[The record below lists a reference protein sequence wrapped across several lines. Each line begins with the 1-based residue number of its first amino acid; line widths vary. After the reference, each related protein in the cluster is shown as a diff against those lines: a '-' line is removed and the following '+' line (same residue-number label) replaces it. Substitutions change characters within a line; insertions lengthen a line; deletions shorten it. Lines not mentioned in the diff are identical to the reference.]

1 MNSSYCSV
9 NNFKKALFALTMLLG
24 LNLSYGQELFL
35 HASEADFGEVEI
47 TAMFKAG
54 FVAENKGN
62 QKIFIMR
69 ADAPSNLLVN
79 TSKRVLNPGDTALI
93 QLTYT
98 PTSTG
103 KFQETASIFYS
114 TSSQP
119 MKVQIKGTLQRIER
133 NNLTACVNFSPK
145 MASGSALIPASVE
158 RTFYFSDAVD
168 GKRIAEATL
177 VAYRLDGEIP
187 ATFNTSNSQIKA
199 SLTPGRYRFEAI
211 SEGYLPQVTEMYI
224 GYTGNNHTFVLSK
237 ANPQEDKLIKDE
249 SAAAVTLRTLPPE
262 QEGELSQNLY
272 APNNIILVIDISR
285 SMREENRLNLLQ
297 KNIGKMLEPLR
308 AIDTITVI
316 TYADEVKT
324 LVPAQSASTKKEIR
338 QKTDSLVAKGATAG
352 SQAIRVAYEMAE
364 QHYIPGGNNL
374 ILLASDGIFRLNK
387 TDKIMIEQAASRNS
401 KPIFLSVV
409 GLGTNRNT
417 LQSLREITALGKGTF
432 LHLQEESNDADAL
445 LEEIKRRSL
454 RR

>member
-1 MNSSYCSV
+1 M
-9 NNFKKALFALTMLLG
+9 FFG
-24 LNLSYGQELFL
+24 LHRTCGQELFL
-35 HASEADFGEVEI
+35 HDSEADFGEVEN

-54 FVAENKGN
+54 FVAENKGK

-98 PTSTG
+98 PKSAG
-103 KFQETASIFYS
+103 KFQETATIFYS

-119 MKVQIKGTLQRIER
+119 VKVQITGSLQRIER
-133 NNLTACVNFSPK
+133 NNLTTCINFSPK
-145 MASGSALIPASVE
+145 MASGSALIPASVD

-168 GKRIAEATL
+168 GKRISDATL

-187 ATFNTSNSQIKA
+187 TTFSTTNSQIKA

-211 SEGYLPQVTEMYI
+211 SDGYKPQITEMYI

-237 ANPQEDKLIKDE
+237 ATPQEEGFKKDE
-249 SAAAVTLRTLPPE
+249 PVAIVPALSLSKEL
-262 QEGELSQNLY
+262 EGELSYNLY
-272 APNNIILVIDISR
+272 APNNIILVIDVSR
-285 SMREENRLNLLQ
+285 SMKEENRLSLLQ
-297 KNIGKMLEPLR
+297 KNISKMLEPLR

-316 TYADEVKT
+316 TYADEVKV
-324 LVPAQSASTKKEIR
+324 LVPAQSASAKKNIR

-352 SQAIRVAYEMAE
+352 SQAIRVAYEMVE
-364 QHYIPGGNNL
+364 QHYIQGGNNL
-374 ILLASDGIFRLNK
+374 VLLASDGIFRLNK
-387 TDKIMIEQAASRNS
+387 TDKIMIEQAASRNT
-401 KPIFLSVV
+401 KPVFLSVV
-409 GLGTNRNT
+409 GLGTNSNT
-417 LQSLREITALGKGTF
+417 LQSLREITELGKGTF
-432 LHLQEESNDADAL
+432 IHLKEESIDADAL

-454 RR
+454 KK